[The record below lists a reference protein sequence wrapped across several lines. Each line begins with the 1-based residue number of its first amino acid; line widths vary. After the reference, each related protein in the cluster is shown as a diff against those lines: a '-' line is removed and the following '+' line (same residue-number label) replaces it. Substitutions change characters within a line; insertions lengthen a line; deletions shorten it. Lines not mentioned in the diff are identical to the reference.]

1 MLDRSWDYTS
11 IRFFDK
17 IQPMLQI
24 DKIIRSK
31 RRTFALEIDN
41 LGRLIVRAPARA
53 TRLQIESLVTQ
64 KRDWIQA
71 KQAEVLSQGPLP
83 VNRQYQP
90 GETFLFLGQA
100 YALEIVE
107 QQVEALKLDGRFL
120 LKRSARSKAPEVFEA
135 WYRQQAL
142 DVISQRL
149 ALFAGQT
156 GLGYQQVRVKNLR
169 TRWGSCSSRG
179 NLNFN
184 LRLVLAP
191 LEIVDYVVVHELVH
205 LKHKNH
211 SRQYWEA
218 VAAIL
223 PYFKKRRD
231 WLKLNGHRLVV

>member
-1 MLDRSWDYTS
+1 M
-11 IRFFDK
+11 
-17 IQPMLQI
+17 
-24 DKIIRSK
+24 
-31 RRTFALEIDN
+31 
-41 LGRLIVRAPARA
+41 
-53 TRLQIESLVTQ
+53 
-64 KRDWIQA
+64 
-71 KQAEVLSQGPLP
+71 LSQGPLP

-100 YALEIVE
+100 YTLEIVE
-107 QQVEALKLDGRFL
+107 QQVEALKLDGKFL

-149 ALFAGQT
+149 VLFAGQT

-169 TRWGSCSSRG
+169 TRWGSCSIRG

-211 SRQYWEA
+211 SRQYWES

-223 PYFKKRRD
+223 PDFKKRRD
-231 WLKLNGHRLVV
+231 WLKLNGHTLVV